1 MSDQDRFFSE
11 KCLSPDRKNLLSRRE
26 FNGVCLTMLTGAAC
40 FSMGLAPGR
49 VFGNN
54 TLLASEPE
62 MPMRKFGNN
71 GPKVSSLA
79 YCSRDLDKTGWDPL
93 ERALQLGINYI
104 ETSPN
109 YEKSEQIL
117 GENLLNTRERII
129 LSTRWFTDGTASSD
143 SLIASFEKSRK
154 RLKTH
159 YIDIIILENVTSI
172 KQLTCVGSRQA
183 FSELKKENRVKFIG
197 FETHSNQLELLKEAR
212 KIGGFDMLM
221 VSYNIYNFKE
231 LAPLVEAA
239 GRRGIGVLAT
249 EVVEGSL
256 KEPKLAKR
264 IFGKRGDKSIA
275 SSSIRWALDDR
286 WVSSV
291 LVSPKSREELE
302 EFVSAIEEED

>member
-1 MSDQDRFFSE
+1 MSDRDQLSSKE
-11 KCLSPDRKNLLSRRE
+11 CLSSDRKYLLSRRE
-26 FNGVCLTMLTGAAC
+26 FNRACLTALTGAAC
-40 FSMGLAPGR
+40 VSMGLMPGR
-49 VFGNN
+49 IFADNN
-54 TLLASEPE
+54 LLASEPE
-62 MPMRKFGNN
+62 MPLRKFGNN

-79 YCSRDLDKTGWDPL
+79 YCTRDLDKTGWDPL

-117 GENLLNTRERII
+117 GENLLNSRERVM

-154 RLKTH
+154 RLRTH

-172 KQLTCVGSRQA
+172 QQLTCVGSRQA
-183 FSELKKENRVKFIG
+183 FSELKKEKRVRYIG
-197 FETHSNQLELLKEAR
+197 FETHNNQLELLKEAR

-221 VSYNIYNFKE
+221 VSYNIYNFKD

-256 KEPKLAKR
+256 KEPKLARR
-264 IFGKRGDKSIA
+264 IFGKRSKSISA
-275 SSSIRWALDDR
+275 SSIRWALDDR

-291 LVSPKSREELE
+291 LVSPGSKEELE